1 MTSMRNHAQQLEL
14 LRKTL
19 HRVWNK
25 VPLYRKRME
34 ECGVL
39 PEDIRSFEDVARLPL
54 TRKSDLRDA
63 YPTGLLACHPRELV
77 RFHASSGT
85 TGKPTVVAYTAKDLE
100 AWNDMMV
107 RGLRLAGV
115 TREDVVQVSYGYGL
129 FTGGLGFHQG
139 AERLGATVIPASG
152 GFSERQLMLM
162 EDLGTTV
169 LCCTP
174 SYGLHLGELLRKK
187 GKTLPRLRV
196 GIFGAEPWTE
206 GIRKRL
212 EEELGILALD
222 VYGLSEM
229 MGPGVGMECPSRQG
243 LHLWDDHTLVE
254 ILDPETGVPLPP
266 GEEGVLVL
274 TSLTKEALP
283 LIRYWTGDRT
293 RILPGKCSCGR
304 EGTRIE
310 RIRGRTDD
318 MLILRGVNLFPSQ
331 IEVALGRVSGLSLH
345 YLIEVQGGETLTEI
359 RVLCE
364 ASEGVGEEGRALL
377 ERQGQEAILQ
387 VTGLRIPLSICLPG
401 VIPRSEGKAQRIR
414 RVA

>member
-1 MTSMRNHAQQLEL
+1 M
-14 LRKTL
+14 
-19 HRVWNK
+19 
-25 VPLYRKRME
+25 
-34 ECGVL
+34 
-39 PEDIRSFEDVARLPL
+39 
-54 TRKSDLRDA
+54 
-63 YPTGLLACHPRELV
+63 
-77 RFHASSGT
+77 
-85 TGKPTVVAYTAKDLE
+85 
-100 AWNDMMV
+100 
-107 RGLRLAGV
+107 AGV
-115 TREDVVQVSYGYGL
+115 TSDDVVQISYGYGL

-139 AERLGATVIPASG
+139 VEQLGATVIPASG

-162 EDLGTTV
+162 EDLCTTV

-174 SYGLHLGELLRKK
+174 SYGLHLAELLRKK
-187 GKTLPRLRV
+187 EKTLPHLRV

-206 GIRKRL
+206 GIRQRL

-254 ILDPETGVPLPP
+254 ILDPQTAEPLPP

-293 RILPGKCSCGR
+293 RILPGECPCGT

-318 MLILRGVNLFPSQ
+318 MLIVRGVNLFPSQ
-331 IEVALGRVSGLSLH
+331 IEVALGNVPGLSMH
-345 YLIEVQGGETLTEI
+345 YLIEVQGGEGLTEV

-364 ASEGVGEEGRALL
+364 AEEGAGEEERSLL
-377 ERQGQEAILQ
+377 ARRGQEAMHQ
-387 VTGLRIPLSICLPG
+387 VTGLRIPLRVCLPG
-401 VIPRSEGKAQRIR
+401 EIPRSEGKAQRIR